1 MDDQLILPGRPFN
14 YQARDAA
21 ALLAAMVEQIPTT
34 LPEWTGS
41 DSETDVGRALLEL
54 FAHMGDIISYYT
66 DVAANE
72 AFLGTAQTRRAVL
85 QHLRLIGYQ
94 LSTAVPATA
103 ELTVTV
109 PKPPTEQVLVLP
121 GEAFVTASG
130 PDTPGVRFEYAG
142 DKKFV
147 LEAGD
152 WVASGDVLKATKTL
166 PVAEGRRIA
175 EVIGIS
181 DGTAHQRFPLPH
193 PKVILRPAGVD
204 PDVTIDDASTTEWA
218 RQETLAFSGADQP
231 HFIVEVDEQDRAT
244 VVFGDRVPPPHAVVT
259 ATYRVGGGEQG
270 NVGAHTITTI
280 DSAPGLADLSAQV
293 DNEQRAVGGAERE
306 SIEHAVRQAPAVF
319 RSLGRAVTTAD
330 YETLAL
336 AFGGV
341 GKVRARA
348 RAGGVVQLTVAP
360 SGGGKVND
368 VLRSGLTA
376 YFEDKRAVGTRVD
389 VSDATNV
396 PIYVTAVVDVEHY
409 FSNARIASQVRE
421 AVRGVLSFDRSD
433 FGQTIYLSKFF
444 EAIEAV
450 DGVAGVNVTE
460 FATADQPVP
469 VQPLGKIQLKET
481 DVATVP
487 EPGLPASE
495 VRPGWTPED
504 LASGVRVTASGGFQ

>member
-1 MDDQLILPGRPFN
+1 
-14 YQARDAA
+14 
-21 ALLAAMVEQIPTT
+21 
-34 LPEWTGS
+34 
-41 DSETDVGRALLEL
+41 
-54 FAHMGDIISYYT
+54 
-66 DVAANE
+66 
-72 AFLGTAQTRRAVL
+72 
-85 QHLRLIGYQ
+85 
-94 LSTAVPATA
+94 
-103 ELTVTV
+103 
-109 PKPPTEQVLVLP
+109 VLVAP
-121 GEAFVTASG
+121 GGAFVTASG

-142 DKKFV
+142 DKNFV

-152 WVASGDVLKATKTL
+152 WVARGEVFEAKKTL
-166 PVAEGRRIA
+166 PVAEGRRIT

-181 DGTAHQRFPLPH
+181 DGTAQQRFPLPH

-204 PDVTIDDASTTEWA
+204 PDVTIDDESTTGWT

-231 HFIVEVDEQDRAT
+231 HFAVEVDEQDRAT
-244 VVFGDRVPPPHAVVT
+244 VVFGDRVPLPHAVVT

-280 DSAPGLADLSAQV
+280 DNAPGLTDLAAKVSNA
-293 DNEQRAVGGAERE
+293 ERAVGGAERE
-306 SIEHAVRQAPAVF
+306 SIEHAVSQAPAVF

-330 YETLAL
+330 YEALAL

-348 RAGGVVQLTVAP
+348 LAGGVVRLTVAP
-360 SGGGKVND
+360 SGGGTVND

-376 YFEDKRAVGTRVD
+376 YFEDKRAIGTRVD
-389 VSDATNV
+389 VYPADYV
-396 PIYVTAVVDVEHY
+396 PIYVTAIVDVEHY

-450 DGVAGVNVTE
+450 DGVAGVNITE
-460 FATADQPVP
+460 FATARQAVP
-469 VQPLGKIQLKET
+469 VQEHGKIQLAET
-481 DVATVP
+481 EVATVP
-487 EPGLPASE
+487 EPSTPVPEPSTPVPEPSTPVPE